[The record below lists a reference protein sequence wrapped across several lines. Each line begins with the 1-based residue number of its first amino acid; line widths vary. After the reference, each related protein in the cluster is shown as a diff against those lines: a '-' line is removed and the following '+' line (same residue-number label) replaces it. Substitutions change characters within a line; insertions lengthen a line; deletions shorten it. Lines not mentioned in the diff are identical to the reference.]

1 MIPDGRFS
9 IGAMLDAGCW
19 MLDNCVSASSRATR
33 ASSIEHPVSHS
44 DCSHRMTSPRLPQP
58 GPGID

>member
-9 IGAMLDAGCW
+9 IEAMLDAGCW
-19 MLDNCVSASSRATR
+19 MLDNRMPAPSRATR

-44 DCSHRMTSPRLPQP
+44 DCSHRMTSPRLTRH
-58 GPGID
+58 GID